1 MNIKI
6 TGKIIEAEPIQQGV
20 SQRTGEQWVSQN
32 YTIEELNQ
40 QYPSQCVFKVFG
52 SDKIQQFGI
61 RVGEILTVSL
71 GIKASRSQ
79 SNGRWYNNIDCW
91 KVERLGSQQQ
101 PPQQHAYPQQQQGYN
116 QPQQPYTPQ
125 PPQQPYQ
132 QPSAALPPNNQNCQ
146 QSNLPF

>member
-6 TGKIIEAEPIQQGV
+6 IGKIIEAEPIQQGV

-71 GIKASRSQ
+71 GIKASKSQ

-101 PPQQHAYPQQQQGYN
+101 PQGYN

-132 QPSAALPPNNQNCQ
+132 QPSASLPPNNQNYQ

>member
-20 SQRTGEQWVSQN
+20 SQRTGEQRVSQN

-71 GIKASRSQ
+71 GIKASKSQ

-101 PPQQHAYPQQQQGYN
+101 PPQPQAY
-116 QPQQPYTPQ
+116 
-125 PPQQPYQ
+125 PQQPYQ
-132 QPSAALPPNNQNCQ
+132 QPAAAVPTNNQNYQ

>member
-71 GIKASRSQ
+71 GIKASKSQ

-91 KVERLGSQQQ
+91 KVERLAAQQQQ
-101 PPQQHAYPQQQQGYN
+101 PQPQAYPQQPQGYN
-116 QPQQPYTPQ
+116 QTQPYTPQ

-132 QPSAALPPNNQNCQ
+132 QPAAAVPTNNQNYQ

>member
-71 GIKASRSQ
+71 GIKASKSQ
-79 SNGRWYNNIDCW
+79 SNGRWYNNIECW
-91 KVERLGSQQQ
+91 KVERLAIQQQ
-101 PPQQHAYPQQQQGYN
+101 SPQPQSYPQQPQGYN
-116 QPQQPYTPQ
+116 KTQPYTPQ

-132 QPSAALPPNNQNCQ
+132 QPAAAVPPNNQNYQ